1 MNYQLI
7 KQVIDLIE
15 KFDTTVD
22 SKSYTKNLTGFK
34 RWIYDDERE
43 AAHLYNELNW
53 DGKENGRSLESEI
66 NTLIVHLNRY
76 AKTYSRSAIY
86 DSAFSTQEDFIYL
99 INLKAFGSMTKTELI
114 KKNIQD
120 KPVGMQII
128 NRLIGQGWIQQSDSI
143 ADKRSKIISITAK
156 GIEALEEIMGKIKQA
171 SQIVTGNLSDTEKIQ
186 LIKIL
191 QKLDRFHQAIYAKN
205 IEPDQLI
212 PIAYNDFL
220 LKNN

>member
-15 KFDTTVD
+15 KFETSVD

-34 RWIYDDERE
+34 RWIHDDEIE
-43 AAHLYNELNW
+43 TAHLYNELDW
-53 DGKENGRSLESEI
+53 EGKENGRSPESEI
-66 NTLIVHLNRY
+66 STLIVHLNRY
-76 AKTYSRSAIY
+76 AKTYSKSAIY
-86 DSAFSTQEDFIYL
+86 GSAFSTQEEFIYL
-99 INLKAFGSMTKTELI
+99 INLKAFGAMSKTELI
-114 KKNIQD
+114 KKNIQE

-128 NRLIGQGWIQQSDSI
+128 NRLIGQGWIQQNDSI

-156 GIEALEEIMGKIKQA
+156 GMEALEEVMGKIRQA
-171 SQIVTGNLSDTEKIQ
+171 SQIVTGNLSDAEKIQ

-205 IEPDQLI
+205 IESDQLI
-212 PIAYNDFL
+212 PMAYNDFL